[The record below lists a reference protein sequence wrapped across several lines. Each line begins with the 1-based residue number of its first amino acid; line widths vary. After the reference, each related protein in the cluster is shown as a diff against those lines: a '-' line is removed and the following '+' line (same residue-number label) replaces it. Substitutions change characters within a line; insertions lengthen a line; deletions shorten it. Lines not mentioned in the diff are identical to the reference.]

1 MRKLTLLSALL
12 SSAAPCPCHLRAL
25 NFHHTLISRDVP
37 SQRLLA
43 VVQEEPVFS
52 NWHARAR
59 DAHLIVLSTHRLHKN
74 IMSEFQLME
83 EFLNGFVDIATPTMA
98 ARSVVAFV
106 PFLSGAMETCGNDGV
121 NPGQRRQENFMRLH
135 ATLVEAMTTASD
147 ELAAGHR
154 DQQLGLQKT
163 GCTPVQL
170 YSRASAM

>member
-1 MRKLTLLSALL
+1 M
-12 SSAAPCPCHLRAL
+12 
-25 NFHHTLISRDVP
+25 
-37 SQRLLA
+37 LA